1 MRDEES
7 VCLLIE
13 NVAYLIKQK
22 LISAQT
28 IEAVEWGIHMVL
40 DERLPKHS
48 RLVYDFLK
56 AVVEFWNGINH
67 AETKRTARCALTKR
81 TCLTSRSRQATARI
95 NTKEHPGV
103 CLDPNYSPPSL
114 NRVKKNRHSSLTE
127 IRNAQLAEQ
136 LEKRRTS
143 SVDRRNA
150 WNIERSLKRSAS
162 ETEKRQQKQE
172 LEARKLDREKDRK
185 IKEAARKEERKRQE
199 EKRKEAMREY
209 ALRKK
214 RLQKEARSIN
224 AYKGPK
230 ARQII
235 AIPSSVNSSTDVS
248 SSVLA
253 LEEKK
258 DTRKW
263 KTVNTN
269 VEKFKEEVIELKKKL
284 QQETGAKSASKE
296 NAVTKSASKENA
308 GSKSAIKG
316 HARAMSAS
324 KENVSSNLRTE

>member
-1 MRDEES
+1 MKDLFANLRSEASYITPHVITRCLKDSNKKDVEALNIALNALFVKSNQSSTPPAEVVKKWMRDEES

-214 RLQKEARSIN
+214 RL
-224 AYKGPK
+224 
-230 ARQII
+230 
-235 AIPSSVNSSTDVS
+235 
-248 SSVLA
+248 
-253 LEEKK
+253 
-258 DTRKW
+258 
-263 KTVNTN
+263 
-269 VEKFKEEVIELKKKL
+269 
-284 QQETGAKSASKE
+284 
-296 NAVTKSASKENA
+296 
-308 GSKSAIKG
+308 
-316 HARAMSAS
+316 
-324 KENVSSNLRTE
+324 